1 MEHGFQRTEMGRQA
15 YAMNLAIITQA
26 VLRTVYARIMQILVG
41 NRNWLSVLAA
51 KNFPSAAVQAR
62 EISKASVN
70 SFGCIQKNTHGLD
83 LLMNNIL
90 RLFHDRMLA
99 APDAVVIPHGVMAY
113 LSTCKPESKIYAL
126 CGALAE
132 RLGIKSERELITNVY
147 GDSYSVFE
155 HRPMNVANDTANE
168 VNMLARDREVGNYWK
183 IFRNSYGS
191 PFSTPSAP
199 DGQPSAI
206 RIIDHDRQRWVTITL
221 AEALSH
227 SEAFDVN
234 GNINEDG
241 PLARFLKG
249 PNAVD
254 GTSGY
259 QDMPTY
265 TVGARTDK
273 FVREEKNR
281 YESAEKKGKFTFA
294 MLGKQNLLP
303 KTVSMAIRSMHAAAR
318 RLGDIRDDGGS
329 TTLPKGFKERL
340 TGAINA
346 LKETAPTAPASMT
359 ATSTTGPGRDMSA
372 LKAEIAS
379 SFLSASGIRLSKGEK
394 ILIAPKLETISG
406 GLAGRKQ
413 PCYLF
418 VSDGIT
424 ERYFSG
430 EVNSDGTISNLN
442 PATRED
448 TKNKI
453 EAAFATENFNEVVI
467 SGTVGAVATKSSVAS
482 AVSAN
487 IGSFVDD
494 IAKGD
499 KEKAESISLAL
510 ADVMQKTNK
519 FSKTIKKLQASNN
532 IDDTD
537 TSALKAA
544 ADAASQEFLKEAKK
558 AWKDITSIAAE
569 QGSSLGGGYD
579 EITVG
584 DTSDQR
590 SASKGDAYRIWAGT
604 DAPIG
609 ADMAGTSKRGGH
621 YGRGGDKFDGAAGDD
636 LEFYL
641 GLPLT
646 LQAIE
651 VLDSFGIVTPFGAI
665 VFRPFQSFNM
675 GSAVIMKA
683 GNDTGFTCVGN
694 SDFQLGDSVTN
705 KTHLGH
711 FTFCEL
717 LFAWFLSKSKYSYPA
732 QTIPLRL
739 RTCRARKSHVCPPT
753 PTSLTNHTKKGTEPH
768 HDCARC
774 RLYGLQRRR
783 RRALVQQLERCRN
796 QCSHQRRRSPQ
807 PSLCHRFCA

>member
-1 MEHGFQRTEMGRQA
+1 MFLDGLAFKMEHGFQRTEMGRQA

-26 VLRTVYARIMQILVG
+26 VLRTVYARIMQVLVG

-90 RLFHDRMLA
+90 RLFHDRMLS

-241 PLARFLKG
+241 PLARFLMG
-249 PNAVD
+249 PGVAK

-259 QDMPTY
+259 QSMPTY
-265 TVGARTDK
+265 AAVGGPAEDGFKRSET
-273 FVREEKNR
+273 NR
-281 YESAEKKGKFTFA
+281 YLTERPSGEILFA

-318 RLGDIRDDGGS
+318 RLGDIRDDSGS
-329 TTLPKGFKERL
+329 NTLPNGFKKRIRA
-340 TGAINA
+340 AINA
-346 LKETAPTAPASMT
+346 LEETSPTAPASMT
-359 ATSTTGPGRDMSA
+359 ATSTTAPGFDEAA
-372 LKAEIAS
+372 LKANLIS
-379 SFLSASGIRLSKGEK
+379 SFKSVSGTTLSTDDK
-394 ILIAPKLETISG
+394 IVIAPELEIISR
-406 GLAGRKQ
+406 GLAGRNQ

-418 VSDGIT
+418 VSDRLGASQRFYT
-424 ERYFSG
+424 G
-430 EVNSDGTISNLN
+430 EVNSGGTITTLN
-442 PATRED
+442 PATREET
-448 TKNKI
+448 TKKI
-453 EAAFATENFNEVVI
+453 EAAFATGNFNEVVI

-544 ADAASQEFLKEAKK
+544 SDAASQEFLKEAKK

-569 QGSSLGGGYD
+569 QGSLFGGGYD

-584 DTSDQR
+584 DTSDQG

-609 ADMAGTSKRGGH
+609 ADMAGTSNRGGH
-621 YGRGGDKFDGAAGDD
+621 YGRGGERFNGTAGDD
-636 LEFYL
+636 LDFYL
-641 GLPLT
+641 SLPLT

-675 GSAVIMKA
+675 GSAVIMKS

-711 FTFCEL
+711 FTFYFEPVVHVSPM
-717 LFAWFLSKSKYSYPA
+717 FA
-732 QTIPLRL
+732 
-739 RTCRARKSHVCPPT
+739 PPT
-753 PTSLTNHTKKGTEPH
+753 PTSLTDRTKKGTEPH
-768 HDCARC
+768 HDRARC

-783 RRALVQQLERCRN
+783 RRALVQQLERSRH